1 MSLSPK
7 LDLRQSQSLVM
18 TPQLQQA
25 IKLLQLSNIEV
36 GAFVEEELERNPLLE
51 RASGET
57 ADRAESTDA
66 PVDHGQDD
74 GTTSAAGE
82 AVAAVPPDDPMGAT
96 FWRTGDGRGG
106 GSGGSDDLSSLE
118 QTVAGRISLYEH
130 LAQQIQVEVDD
141 PRERLVATHLLAGI
155 DEAGYLTTDLDEAAA
170 TLGCPVALVEA
181 ALERLQTLD
190 PPGVFARD
198 LRECL
203 ALQLAERNRL
213 DPVIAILLT
222 NLEQVARRD
231 FARLCKLC
239 DCSEQD
245 LADMLADLRML
256 DPKPGLR
263 FDTTHTQVMIP
274 DVVVRAAQAGG
285 WHVEL
290 NSDTLPRV
298 LANERYYAEVQSGT
312 RSESERSFVSEHW
325 NNANWLVKALDQ
337 RARTILRVAR
347 EIVRQQDLFLVKG
360 VAYMKPLILRDIA
373 DALELHESTVSRVT
387 SNKFMATPRGIFEL
401 KYFFTASIGSTG
413 DGPAHSAEAVRHR
426 IKTLIEGE
434 APNGVLSDD
443 DIVEALAQGGV
454 AVARRTVAK
463 YRKAMRIPSSVQRR
477 RERRLAG
484 EQRG

>member
-51 RASGET
+51 RASGEE
-57 ADRAESTDA
+57 AERSDSSDA

-74 GTTSAAGE
+74 GTTAAAGE

-96 FWRTGDGRGG
+96 SWRTGDGRVGG
-106 GSGGSDDLSSLE
+106 GGSDDLSGLE
-118 QTVAGRISLYEH
+118 QTIAGKISLYEH
-130 LAQQIQVEVDD
+130 LAQQIQVEISD
-141 PRERLVATHLLAGI
+141 PRERIVATHLLAGI
-155 DEAGYLTTDLDEAAA
+155 DEAGYLAMDLAGAAQ
-170 TLGCPVALVEA
+170 TLGCSLALAEEV
-181 ALERLQTLD
+181 LKRLQTLD

-213 DPVIAILLT
+213 DPVIAILLA
-222 NLEQVARRD
+222 NLEVVARRD
-231 FARLCKLC
+231 FAKLRKLC

-245 LADMLADLRML
+245 LADMLSDLRVL

-263 FDTTHTQVMIP
+263 FNPDHTQIMIP
-274 DVVVRAAQAGG
+274 DVVVRPSQAGG

-312 RSESERSFVSEHW
+312 RSESERTFVSEHW
-325 NNANWLVKALDQ
+325 NSANWLVKALDQ

-426 IKTLIEGE
+426 IKTMIDAE
-434 APNGVLSDD
+434 AADGVLSDD
-443 DIVEALAQGGV
+443 DIVEALARDGV
-454 AVARRTVAK
+454 AIARRTVAK
-463 YRKAMRIPSSVQRR
+463 YREAMRIPSSVQRR
-477 RERRLAG
+477 RERRLSG
-484 EQRG
+484 EPRG

>member
-1 MSLSPK
+1 
-7 LDLRQSQSLVM
+7 
-18 TPQLQQA
+18 
-25 IKLLQLSNIEV
+25 
-36 GAFVEEELERNPLLE
+36 
-51 RASGET
+51 
-57 ADRAESTDA
+57 
-66 PVDHGQDD
+66 
-74 GTTSAAGE
+74 
-82 AVAAVPPDDPMGAT
+82 
-96 FWRTGDGRGG
+96 
-106 GSGGSDDLSSLE
+106 
-118 QTVAGRISLYEH
+118 
-130 LAQQIQVEVDD
+130 
-141 PRERLVATHLLAGI
+141 
-155 DEAGYLTTDLDEAAA
+155 
-170 TLGCPVALVEA
+170 
-181 ALERLQTLD
+181 

>member
-36 GAFVEEELERNPLLE
+36 SAFVEEELERNPLLE
-51 RASGET
+51 RASGE
-57 ADRAESTDA
+57 DSQGGESTDA
-66 PVDHGQDD
+66 PVDHGSGDEQN
-74 GTTSAAGE
+74 TAASGE
-82 AVAAVPPDDPMGAT
+82 TVTAVPPDDPMST
-96 FWRTGDGRGG
+96 TSWRSSDGRGG
-106 GSGGSDDLSSLE
+106 GSDDLSGLE
-118 QTVAGRISLYEH
+118 QTVAGKISLYEH
-130 LAQQIQVEVDD
+130 LARQIQVEISD
-141 PRERLVATHLLAGI
+141 PRERIIATTLMSGI
-155 DEAGYLTTDLDEAAA
+155 DEAGYLTMDLDEASL
-170 TLGCPVALVEA
+170 TLGCPLV
-181 ALERLQTLD
+181 LTQDVLKRLQTLD

-213 DPVIAILLT
+213 DPVIEILLA
-222 NLEQVARRD
+222 NLELVARRD
-231 FARLCKLC
+231 FARLRKMC

-256 DPKPGLR
+256 DPKPGLQ
-263 FDTTHTQVMIP
+263 FDANQTQVMIP
-274 DVVVRAAQAGG
+274 DVVVRPAQAGG

-298 LANERYYAEVQSGT
+298 LANERYYAEVQSGA
-312 RSESERSFVSEHW
+312 RSESERTFVSEHW
-325 NNANWLVKALDQ
+325 NSANWLVKALDQ

-401 KYFFTASIGSTG
+401 KYFFTAAIGSTG

-426 IKTLIEGE
+426 IKTMIEGE
-434 APNGVLSDD
+434 GADGVLSDD
-443 DIVEALAQGGV
+443 DIVEALAGDGV
-454 AVARRTVAK
+454 AIARRTVAK
-463 YRKAMRIPSSVQRR
+463 YREAMRIPSSVQRR
-477 RERRLAG
+477 RERRLAT
-484 EQRG
+484 ENRG